1 MTLFET
7 TALKMSDISETSV
20 LGKIITK
27 RSEIFK
33 MSQIA
38 ENSVI
43 FPKVCGAFSH
53 ELRAWIACYISK
65 KANHIKL
72 ANKFLKN
79 ANKKATWTNPN
90 CKTKI
95 ALKILI
101 PFVEKVSNNTKN
113 VEANDITKLQKAG
126 LADEDIV
133 RLCQLI
139 AFVSFQI
146 RVITGLQL
154 INEGKNE

>member
-1 MTLFET
+1 MTLLET
-7 TALKMSDISETSV
+7 TALKISGISETSE

-43 FPKVCGAFSH
+43 FPKACGAFSH

-95 ALKILI
+95 DLKILI
-101 PFVEKVSNNTKN
+101 PCPFWTWRSYRNP
-113 VEANDITKLQKAG
+113 D
-126 LADEDIV
+126 
-133 RLCQLI
+133 I
-139 AFVSFQI
+139 AFILPFELAGVP
-146 RVITGLQL
+146 G
-154 INEGKNE
+154 